1 MPRQQELVR
10 QRRQDKVIYLDNNIY
25 DIYNIYN
32 IYIAYIAYIN
42 YISTYLGKARGRG
55 QEVAAG
61 GGLCLHEGHHAE
73 GDGAAGPES
82 PGGG

>member
-25 DIYNIYN
+25 NIYN
-32 IYIAYIAYIN
+32 IHNIYIACIT

-73 GDGAAGPES
+73 GDGAARPEP

>member
-10 QRRQDKVIYLDNNIY
+10 QRRQDKVIYLDILST
-25 DIYNIYN
+25 
-32 IYIAYIAYIN
+32 
-42 YISTYLGKARGRG
+42 ISTYLQYLGAARGGG

-61 GGLCLHEGHHAE
+61 GGLCLHARHHAE

>member
-10 QRRQDKVIYLDNNIY
+10 QRRQDKVIYLDNNIH
-25 DIYNIYN
+25 N
-32 IYIAYIAYIN
+32 IYIAYIT

-73 GDGAAGPES
+73 GDGAARPES

>member
-25 DIYNIYN
+25 N
-32 IYIAYIAYIN
+32 IYIAYIT

-73 GDGAAGPES
+73 GDGAARPES

>member
-25 DIYNIYN
+25 NIYNMYN
-32 IYIAYIAYIN
+32 IYIAYIT
-42 YISTYLGKARGRG
+42 YISTYLGKVRGRG

-73 GDGAAGPES
+73 GDGAARPDS

>member
-25 DIYNIYN
+25 NIYN
-32 IYIAYIAYIN
+32 IYIAYIT

-73 GDGAAGPES
+73 GDGAARPES

>member
-1 MPRQQELVR
+1 MIIYIMSEL
-10 QRRQDKVIYLDNNIY
+10 NNIGRSRSRL
-25 DIYNIYN
+25 DI
-32 IYIAYIAYIN
+32 YIN

-73 GDGAAGPES
+73 GDGAARPEP